1 MVYPANKALI
11 KKILS
16 DAEEEAKRIIDI
28 SKTKAEEIIKSKIK
42 EAESKANEEAKLIIE
57 EAEEKAKRITS
68 TLISSAKIRAN
79 WNFLSER
86 KKLIDETFER
96 LKDELKDFTRTPKY
110 KEFLQSLI
118 EKSVMI
124 AGGEEE
130 LEVMLNEE
138 DLEKISLEEISKRI
152 NDKLGKNIKL
162 IKSTSS
168 IDTIG
173 GVIVKSK
180 DGKILINNTF
190 ESIIRIKRKD
200 LEPIISHILFGS

>member
-28 SKTKAEEIIKSKIK
+28 SKTKAEDIIKSKVK

-79 WNFLSER
+79 WSLLSER

-96 LKDELKDFTRTPKY
+96 LKEELKDFTKTPEY

-124 AGGEEE
+124 AGEEE
-130 LEVMLNEE
+130 LEVMLNKE
-138 DLEKISLEEISKRI
+138 DLEKISLKEISKRI